1 MFRISQYMRELAQ
14 AQATGAYP
22 APART
27 RGNGQAPGPVVIWN
41 LIRRCNLTCKHC
53 YALSADHDYEGEL
66 STQEVFG
73 VMDDL
78 KAYSVPVL
86 ILSGGEPL
94 MRPDIFEIAGR
105 AKAMKFYT
113 GLSTNGT
120 LIDEPMADRIQ
131 AMGFDYVGI
140 SLDGLRE
147 THDHFRRLEGAF
159 DRSLA
164 AVRGGWTDE
173 THAALIDRLALGG
186 AKTIVYT
193 APLAQTAA
201 PGAQEALARSVALAG
216 NVLWPAGFAS
226 TGAPVPLPPS
236 FYRSVVPEL
245 AGLGPDAVP
254 VQLAGLAAGAAGV
267 GHLQWAAD
275 SDGVLR
281 RVPLLLSHD
290 KAGVPSLAML
300 AVLRA
305 LYLSSADVRWNA
317 QAHSLLWGGLVGGG
331 GCFGSLAP
339 GVWCFG
345 AALGSSRCVVAE
357 GARFSAA

>member
-1 MFRISQYMRELAQ
+1 MARHTSERKPK
-14 AQATGAYP
+14 TGRLDGWICA
-22 APART
+22 AIALVLV
-27 RGNGQAPGPVVIWN
+27 GALWLVG
-41 LIRRCNLTCKHC
+41 
-53 YALSADHDYEGEL
+53 ALSALQRMVYDSALAQTTVVAPAD
-66 STQEVFG
+66 V
-73 VMDDL
+73 
-78 KAYSVPVL
+78 VL
-86 ILSGGEPL
+86 V
-94 MRPDIFEIAGR
+94 DIDA
-105 AKAMKFYT
+105 
-113 GLSTNGT
+113 
-120 LIDEPMADRIQ
+120 
-131 AMGFDYVGI
+131 
-140 SLDGLRE
+140 
-147 THDHFRRLEGAF
+147 
-159 DRSLA
+159 RSLA
-164 AVRGGWTDE
+164 AVRGGWSDE

-226 TGAPVPLPPS
+226 TGAPAPLPPS

-245 AGLGPDAVP
+245 TGLGPDAVP

-305 LYLSSADVRWNA
+305 LYLSPADVRWNA